1 MTAPDPGPQRIRRAR
16 PASGPGALDPT
27 SDVTDA
33 AGIANRFRVFAEQ
46 VVPRLPLYR
55 RICEGAAD
63 DLDVCARL
71 LDAPVDQ
78 RTPNLLLA
86 AVHDVLLA
94 GALEPLAG
102 WYPSIPGRNPSPR
115 ARSRPVGRGDD
126 DPWPHFRR
134 MALEDPEVA
143 QRIRTRTTQ
152 TNEVGRSA
160 TLFPG
165 LYQATVAASSAPPGA
180 LRPLGIVEIGASGGL
195 NLHPGA
201 YGYRYTVSRR
211 ADGAGSGTST
221 GSVAAGATYTSVGSR
236 ARLMLDCELRG
247 DRVPPLPDGALP
259 VASAVGLDLAPVD
272 LADPVAAR
280 WLEACQWPEQPER
293 LARLRAAIALSQMDP
308 PEVVQGD
315 AVDDVR
321 RLVEQVPPEALP
333 VVTSTWVLTYLPVAR
348 QRALM
353 QVMDEIGADRDVA
366 MVLSEQ
372 PERIPGLDVPPRPD
386 GQPDGRAT
394 ALFRLEWRAGER
406 TAVRLADQ
414 HPHGNWLE
422 WLAE

>member
-1 MTAPDPGPQRIRRAR
+1 VTTPDPGPRRHRRA
-16 PASGPGALDPT
+16 PSASGPTALDPT

-33 AGIANRFRVFAEQ
+33 PGIANRFRVFAEQ

-55 RICEGAAD
+55 RLCEAAAD

-71 LDAPVDQ
+71 LDAEPDQ

-86 AVHDVLLA
+86 AVHDVLLG

-102 WYPSIPGRNPSPR
+102 WYPSIPGQNPSPR

-134 MALEDPEVA
+134 MALEDPAVA
-143 QRIRTRTTQ
+143 ERIRTRTTQ

-160 TLFPG
+160 ALLPG
-165 LYQATVAASSAPPGA
+165 LYQATFAASSAPPGA
-180 LRPLGIVEIGASGGL
+180 LRPIGIVEIGASAGL
-195 NLHPGA
+195 NLHPSA
-201 YGYRYTVSRR
+201 YGYRYTVSQRSTT
-211 ADGAGSGTST
+211 DAGHTY
-221 GSVAAGATYTSVGSR
+221 VAGPTYTSVGSR

-247 DRVPPLPDGALP
+247 DRVPPLPEGALP
-259 VASAVGLDLAPVD
+259 VASAVGLDLAPID
-272 LADPVAAR
+272 LADPADAR
-280 WLEACQWPEQPER
+280 WLEACQWPEQLDR
-293 LARLRAAIALSQMDP
+293 LARLRAAIALSHLDP
-308 PEVVQGD
+308 PHVERGD

-321 RLVEQVPPEALP
+321 RLIDQVPGEALP
-333 VVTSTWVLTYLPVAR
+333 VVTSTWVLTYLPIHR

-372 PERIPGLDVPPRPD
+372 PERIPGVDVPPRPD
-386 GQPDGRAT
+386 GAPDGRST
-394 ALFRLEWRAGER
+394 ALVRLEWRDGER

-414 HPHGNWLE
+414 HPHGTWLE
-422 WLAE
+422 WLAD

>member
-1 MTAPDPGPQRIRRAR
+1 VSTPDPGPQRASRQRI
-16 PASGPGALDPT
+16 ASGPEALDPT
-27 SDVTDA
+27 SDVSDA

-46 VVPRLPLYR
+46 VVPRLPLYHR
-55 RICEGAAD
+55 LCEGAAD
-63 DLDVCARL
+63 DPDVCARL
-71 LDAPVDQ
+71 LDAPPDQ

-102 WYPSIPGRNPSPR
+102 WYPSIPGRNPSPQ
-115 ARSRPVGRGDD
+115 ARSRPVGRGED

-134 MALEDPEVA
+134 MALEDERVA
-143 QRIRTRTTQ
+143 EHLRTRTTQ

-165 LYQATVAASSAPPGA
+165 LYQATFAASSAPPGA
-180 LRPLGIVEIGASGGL
+180 LRPLGIVEIGASAGL

-201 YGYRYTVSRR
+201 YGYRYTVSARS
-211 ADGAGSGTST
+211 ASGAGETY
-221 GSVAAGATYTSVGSR
+221 AAGPTYTSVGHR

-259 VASAVGLDLAPVD
+259 VASAVGLDLHPVD
-272 LADPVAAR
+272 VADPADAR
-280 WLEACQWPEQPER
+280 WLEACQWPEQPQR
-293 LARLRAAIALSQMDP
+293 LAQLRAAMALSRLDP
-308 PEVVQGD
+308 PYVVQGD
-315 AVDDVR
+315 AVDGVR
-321 RLVEQVPPEALP
+321 RLIDQVPAEALP
-333 VVTSTWVLTYLPVAR
+333 VVTSTWVLTYLPVHR

-353 QVMDEIGADRDVA
+353 AVMDEIGADRDVA

-372 PERIPGLDVPPRPD
+372 PERIPGVDVPPRPD

-394 ALFRLEWRAGER
+394 ALVRLEWRDGER

-414 HPHGNWLE
+414 HPHGAWLE
-422 WLAE
+422 WLV

>member
-1 MTAPDPGPQRIRRAR
+1 MTTPEPRPRRIRRATT
-16 PASGPGALDPT
+16 ASGPEVLDPT
-27 SDVTDA
+27 ADVSDA
-33 AGIANRFRVFAEQ
+33 PGIANRFRVFAEQ

-55 RICEGAAD
+55 RLCEGAAD

-71 LDAPVDQ
+71 LVAEPDQ

-102 WYPSIPGRNPSPR
+102 WYPSVPGRNPSPA

-134 MALEDPEVA
+134 LALEDPTVA
-143 QRIRTRTTQ
+143 EHLRTRRTQ

-160 TLFPG
+160 ALFPG
-165 LYQATVAASSAPPGA
+165 LFQATSAASSAPPGA
-180 LRPLGIVEIGASGGL
+180 LRPLGIVEIGASAGL

-201 YGYRYTVSRR
+201 YGYRYTVSPRSER
-211 ADGAGSGTST
+211 AGEVITAVGTS
-221 GSVAAGATYTSVGSR
+221 S
-236 ARLMLDCELRG
+236 RLMLDCELRG
-247 DRVPPLPDGALP
+247 DLIPPLPEGALP
-259 VASAVGLDLAPVD
+259 IASAVGLDVRPVD
-272 LADPVAAR
+272 LADPADAR
-280 WLEACQWPEQPER
+280 WLEACQWPEDRAR
-293 LARLRAAIALSQMDP
+293 LARLRAAIALAHLDP
-308 PEVVQGD
+308 PAVVAGD

-321 RLVEQVPPEALP
+321 RLVEAVAPEALP
-333 VVTSTWVLTYLPVAR
+333 VVVSTWVLTYLPIAR
-348 QRALM
+348 QQALM
-353 QVMDEIGADRDVA
+353 AVMDEIGTDRDVA

-372 PERIPGLDVPPRPD
+372 PERIPGVPVPPRAD
-386 GQPDGRAT
+386 GQPDGRST
-394 ALFRLEWRAGER
+394 ALVRLEWRDGQR

-422 WLAE
+422 WLAT

>member
-1 MTAPDPGPQRIRRAR
+1 VSDAP
-16 PASGPGALDPT
+16 
-27 SDVTDA
+27 
-33 AGIANRFRVFAEQ
+33 GIANRFRVFAEQ
-46 VVPRLPLYR
+46 VVARLPLYR
-55 RICEGAAD
+55 RLCEGAAD

-71 LDAPVDQ
+71 LLAPPDQ

-102 WYPSIPGRNPSPR
+102 WYPSIPGQNPSPK
-115 ARSRPVGRGDD
+115 ARSRPVGRGED

-143 QRIRTRTTQ
+143 QRLRTRTTQ

-165 LYQATVAASSAPPGA
+165 LFQATVAASSAPPGA

-211 ADGAGSGTST
+211 SSGDGHRYVSGP
-221 GSVAAGATYTSVGSR
+221 TYTSVGSSS
-236 ARLMLDCELRG
+236 RLMLDCELRG
-247 DRVPPLPDGALP
+247 ELVPPLPDGALP
-259 VASAVGLDLAPVD
+259 IVSAVGLDLAPVD

-308 PEVVQGD
+308 PEVVRGD

-321 RLVEQVPPEALP
+321 RLVERVPPEALP
-333 VVTSTWVLTYLPVAR
+333 VVTSTWVLTYLPIAR

-353 QVMDEIGADRDVA
+353 EVMDAIGADRDVA

-372 PERIPGLDVPPRPD
+372 PERIPGIDVPPRPD

-394 ALFRLEWRAGER
+394 ALVRLEWRDGER

-414 HPHGNWLE
+414 HPHGTWLE

>member
-1 MTAPDPGPQRIRRAR
+1 MTTPDPAPRRIRRA
-16 PASGPGALDPT
+16 ASAAGPTVLDPT
-27 SDVTDA
+27 SDVSDA

-46 VVPRLPLYR
+46 VVSRLPLYR

-63 DLDVCARL
+63 DPEVCARL
-71 LDAPVDQ
+71 LLAPPDQ

-94 GALEPLAG
+94 GALEPLGG
-102 WYPSIPGRNPSPR
+102 WYPSIPGKNPSPQ
-115 ARSRPVGRGDD
+115 ARNRPVGRGED

-134 MALEDPEVA
+134 MALEDATVEEHL
-143 QRIRTRTTQ
+143 RTRSVQ

-165 LYQATVAASSAPPGA
+165 LYQASAAASSASPGA
-180 LRPLGIVEIGASGGL
+180 LRPLGIVEIGASAGL

-201 YGYRYTVSRR
+201 YGYRYTVSKRSG
-211 ADGAGSGTST
+211 DDAGTTFTT
-221 GSVAAGATYTSVGSR
+221 GQTFTAVGHE

-247 DRVPPLPDGALP
+247 PHLPPLPEGALP
-259 VASAVGLDLAPVD
+259 VASAVGLDLHPIDLTDPVD
-272 LADPVAAR
+272 AR
-280 WLEACQWPEQPER
+280 WLDACQWPEQPR
-293 LARLRAAIALSQMDP
+293 RRARLLAAIALAQLDP
-308 PEVVQGD
+308 PQVVAGD
-315 AVDDVR
+315 AVDDLR
-321 RLVEQVPPEALP
+321 PLVEAVAAEALP
-333 VVTSTWVLTYLPVAR
+333 VVVSSWVLTYLPIAR

-353 QVMDEIGADRDVA
+353 EVMDAIGAERDVA
-366 MVLSEQ
+366 MVLCEQ

-394 ALFRLEWRAGER
+394 ALFRLEWRAGRR

-414 HPHGNWLE
+414 HPHGRWLE
-422 WLAE
+422 WLAT